1 MAYNMETGSPPAATG
16 ARRFLYLR
24 RQRKILLRLYGR
36 GVLRIAGVPKAYGQH
51 AAYGAY
57 SLLYAARRVRTP
69 ESRPPTEAYGNI
81 KHGQSYARNHSK
93 ELIIKRNIMALTYM
107 TKEGYQKKMQEIA
120 YLESVERPRVSA
132 AIAEARDKGD
142 LSENSEYDAAKEAQG
157 MLEMKIAKLKD
168 LVANA
173 RIIDESKL
181 SADEVSILSRVKMRN
196 AANGM
201 VTEYTIVADSEANL
215 REKKIGV
222 STPIAKG
229 LLGHKVGDLV
239 EITVPAGVMK
249 FEIQEISVGD
259 A

>member
-1 MAYNMETGSPPAATG
+1 
-16 ARRFLYLR
+16 
-24 RQRKILLRLYGR
+24 
-36 GVLRIAGVPKAYGQH
+36 
-51 AAYGAY
+51 
-57 SLLYAARRVRTP
+57 
-69 ESRPPTEAYGNI
+69 
-81 KHGQSYARNHSK
+81 
-93 ELIIKRNIMALTYM
+93 MALTYM
-107 TKEGYQKKMQEIA
+107 TKDGYKKKMEEIA

-181 SADEVSILSRVKMRN
+181 STDEVAIMSKVKMKN

-201 VTEYTIVADSEANL
+201 EVEYTIVADSEANL
-215 REKKIGV
+215 REKKIGA

-229 LLGHKVGDLV
+229 LLGHKKGDVV
-239 EITVPAGVMK
+239 EIKVPAGTMK
-249 FEIQEISVGD
+249 FEIQEISF
-259 A
+259 

>member
-1 MAYNMETGSPPAATG
+1 ME
-16 ARRFLYLR
+16 
-24 RQRKILLRLYGR
+24 
-36 GVLRIAGVPKAYGQH
+36 
-51 AAYGAY
+51 
-57 SLLYAARRVRTP
+57 
-69 ESRPPTEAYGNI
+69 
-81 KHGQSYARNHSK
+81 
-93 ELIIKRNIMALTYM
+93 
-107 TKEGYQKKMQEIA
+107 EIA

-181 SADEVSILSRVKMRN
+181 STDEVAIMSKVKMKN

-201 VTEYTIVADSEANL
+201 EVEYTIVADSEANL
-215 REKKIGV
+215 REKKIGA

-229 LLGHKVGDLV
+229 LLGHKKGDVV
-239 EITVPAGVMK
+239 EIKVPAGTMK
-249 FEIQEISVGD
+249 FEIQEISF
-259 A
+259 